1 MAKRRVRHIKVDG
14 GNIVYDTG
22 NSIRDVLE
30 GAGIDNPAGVISG
43 GEFITAS
50 DFNRPLPAHDMLT
63 IQTPIKKG
71 ASLKDRLLDYECTL
85 IVNRFLVQFDDKPR
99 SLELDEEALIIRAFP
114 LPDDYSIDQIDLLF
128 VICGYPD
135 VPPAGVHIP
144 SKTPNREQI
153 REHLGGHVIANST
166 YVLDHTPERYRQY
179 VDELAKQG
187 WEWICFHFK
196 DWSWKLKPYNLLS
209 GDCLFKYVES
219 VYVALSGG
227 YKQ

>member
-71 ASLKDRLLDYECTL
+71 ASLKDRLLDYECAL

>member
-43 GEFITAS
+43 GEIITAS

-71 ASLKDRLLDYECTL
+71 ASLKDRLLDYECAL

-166 YVLDHTPERYRQY
+166 YVLDHTPARYRNY
-179 VDELAKQG
+179 VEELAKQG
-187 WEWICFHFK
+187 WDWCCFHHQN
-196 DWSWKLKPYNLLS
+196 WSWKLKPYNILS

-227 YKQ
+227 FKQ

>member
-43 GEFITAS
+43 GEIITAS

-71 ASLKDRLLDYECTL
+71 ASLKDRLLDYECAL